1 MPNRHITGLLAGL
14 LLTVLS
20 ACSTTLKHPEA
31 AATARDECVVL
42 LHGLWRNNLAMWPL
56 EDALLAQG
64 YTVVNLD
71 YPSTSMSIPELAEQ
85 YLAPAVE
92 QCDEAVE
99 GPTHLVSH
107 SMGGIV
113 VRWYLQ
119 TAALHPEA
127 RVVMLSPP
135 NQGNELAVH
144 FRDWP
149 LFDLFVGRAARQLST
164 DELGILGQIQPL
176 RSPTGIIGG
185 QRTRGWL
192 SLGLLPTPNDG
203 TVSVES
209 MRLPEMQDFLL
220 VDESHV
226 SIRGS
231 ALVHEQV
238 IHFLNKGLFKAG

>member
-1 MPNRHITGLLAGL
+1 MPNRYIAVLLSGL
-14 LLTVLS
+14 LLIGLS

-31 AATARDECVVL
+31 ASTARDECVVL

-56 EDALLAQG
+56 EEALLAQG

-71 YPSTSMSIPELAEQ
+71 YPSTSMPIPDLAEQ

-92 QCDEAVE
+92 QCDDAVD

-107 SMGGIV
+107 SMGGIL

-119 TAALHPEA
+119 TEALHSEA

-135 NQGNELAVH
+135 NQGNELAIH

-149 LFDLFVGRAARQLST
+149 LFDLFVGQAARQLST
-164 DELGILGQIQPL
+164 DELGILGQLQPL

-185 QRTRGWL
+185 QRTRGWF
-192 SLGLLPTPNDG
+192 SLGLLPEPNDG
-203 TVSVES
+203 TVSVDS
-209 MRLPEMQDFLL
+209 MRLPEMRDFLL

-238 IHFLNKGLFKAG
+238 IHFLSKGQFKPG